1 MTSPVPPAPTPDPGL
16 PQADGS
22 EAPLSLTLLQ
32 EKAERYQVMFS
43 TASEGILVHSL
54 DGKALEVN
62 EAFARMHGYTQAEML
77 AMNLRELNVP
87 GGFRTHPER
96 IARIL
101 AGEALTFEVEHVHK
115 DGHTI
120 AMEVLVSLVS
130 GGDMPVLLA
139 FHRDISQRRQDEAE
153 KAELQAQLLHAQ
165 KMESLGSLAGGVA
178 HDMNN
183 VLGAIL
189 GLASIHMETQPP
201 GSPVYRAFG
210 TIIQAS
216 ERGGTMLKSLLRFA
230 RQSPA
235 ECLELNLN
243 ALIHEEARL
252 LERTTL
258 CRVRLVRELTPDL
271 RPMLGDANALSHA
284 IMNLCVNAVDA
295 MPENGTL
302 TLRTRNLGADWVEV
316 EVEDTG
322 TGMPKEVLAK
332 ALDPVFTTTE
342 VGKGTGLGLSI
353 VYSTVKSHQ
362 GQMQL
367 RSEPGQGTRIS
378 LRFPACHAAA
388 PLPAQPESGAEPTT
402 RRPLRVLLVD
412 DDELVQSSVQLMLQ
426 ALGHEVAVSTSG
438 EEALGWLEDCAA
450 PDLVIL
456 DLNMPGLSGAN
467 TLVRLRA
474 QHPELPVLL
483 STGRADQ
490 VALDLAEAH
499 PHVSLLPKPFTMKVL
514 RQQLGQ
520 FQVG

>member
-1 MTSPVPPAPTPDPGL
+1 MSSPVPPALTPDSRL
-16 PQADGS
+16 PQANGS
-22 EAPLSLTLLQ
+22 EAPLSLALLQ

-43 TASEGILVHSL
+43 TASEGILVHTL
-54 DGKALEVN
+54 DGKALELN

-77 AMNLRELNVP
+77 AMNLRDLNVP
-87 GGFRTHPER
+87 GGFRKHPER
-96 IARIL
+96 IARFL
-101 AGEALTFEVEHVHK
+101 AGEALTFEGEPVHK
-115 DGHTI
+115 DGHVI
-120 AMEVLVSLVS
+120 AMDVLVSLVS

-139 FHRDISQRRQDEAE
+139 FHRDISQRRKDEAE
-153 KAELQAQLLHAQ
+153 KAELQAQLVHAQ

-201 GSPVYRAFG
+201 GSSVHRAFG

-243 ALIHEEARL
+243 ALIHEEVRL

-258 CRVRLVRELTPDL
+258 SRVRLVRELAPNL

-302 TLRTRNLGADWVEV
+302 TLRTRNHGADQVEV

-322 TGMPKEVLAK
+322 SGMSKEVLAK
-332 ALDPVFTTTE
+332 ALDPFFTTKE
-342 VGKGTGLGLSI
+342 SGKGTGLGLSI

-367 RSEPGQGTRIS
+367 HSEPGQGTRIS
-378 LRFPACHAAA
+378 LRFPACLEA
-388 PLPAQPESGAEPTT
+388 PSQPAQAESGPERVTH
-402 RRPLRVLLVD
+402 RPLHVLLVD
-412 DDELVQSSVQLMLQ
+412 DDELVQNSLQMMLQ
-426 ALGHEVAVSTSG
+426 ALGHEVALATCG
-438 EEALGWLEDCAA
+438 EEALGWLGEGTA

-456 DLNMPGLSGAN
+456 DLNMPGLGGPG
-467 TLVRLRA
+467 TLVGIRSL
-474 QHPELPVLL
+474 HPDLPVLL
-483 STGRADQ
+483 STGRTDQ
-490 VALDLAEAH
+490 MALDLVEAH
-499 PHVSLLPKPFTMKVL
+499 PRVSLLPKPFTMKVL
-514 RQQLGQ
+514 REQLGQ
-520 FQVG
+520 FQGE